1 MTARRAGEVIAVEVG
16 GARGEVTEVEVG
28 GARWGAA
35 TLAGKGA
42 RPGEGLG
49 GGMLA
54 MRAVPDEGLGSN
66 AGNAR
71 GARRWVQKE
80 CWQCARRP
88 TRGPE
93 GMLARRAAP
102 DEGSGRNAG
111 KARGADRGPH
121 GPCRQAADAPH
132 PVPSALPAWLRR
144 HPPRRSRIT
153 AFGRAPGH
161 PLETA
166 RSIRR
171 RGLAPPPRGAGPR

>member
-1 MTARRAGEVIAVEVG
+1 MGRCDACRQGGRAGG
-16 GARGEVTEVEVG
+16 GAWGECWQCARCPTRAS
-28 GARWGAA
+28 GAM
-35 TLAGKGA
+35 
-42 RPGEGLG
+42 P
-49 GGMLA
+49 A
-54 MRAVPDEGLGSN
+54 MRPVPDEGLGSN